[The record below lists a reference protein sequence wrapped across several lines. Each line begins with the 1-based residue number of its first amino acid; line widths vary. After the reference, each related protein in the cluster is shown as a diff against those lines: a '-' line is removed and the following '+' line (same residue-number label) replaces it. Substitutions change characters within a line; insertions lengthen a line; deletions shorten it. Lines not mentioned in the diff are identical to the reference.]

1 MPAPLHAGTTTWLE
15 IDQSAIRHN
24 VRLLRGMIGPRTRLM
39 AVIKANAY
47 GHGALTTARNVL
59 AAGAD
64 ALGVASLAEALELRA
79 AGIDAPVLVLGYVPP
94 AAVAAAIAQ
103 DLALTIFDSDQARAC
118 NVAAGEAGVRLK
130 AQVKLDSGFGRMGTL
145 VANAPALQDCLAEL
159 KWLQIEA
166 CYTHFPVAD
175 EDGDWTRE
183 QLQRF
188 LAAVAAM
195 RRQGARFP
203 LLHVANSA
211 ATLSLPASRLDMV
224 RPGLA
229 LYGLSPSDSVPL
241 PPDFRPALC
250 WKTIVAQI
258 KTLPAGHSVGYGRT
272 WVAGGPTRIAVLPVG
287 YSHGFRR
294 APHEPGSVLLRG
306 RPAPVIGRIS
316 MEKTAIDVSHL
327 PTPAVGDEVVLLGPQ
342 GDARIS
348 AEMLAARFGSN
359 NYEVVSG
366 LSARLPR
373 LQLNSSVT

>member
-1 MPAPLHAGTTTWLE
+1 
-15 IDQSAIRHN
+15 
-24 VRLLRGMIGPRTRLM
+24 M

-47 GHGALTTARNVL
+47 GHGAVTTARNVL
-59 AAGAD
+59 SAGAD
-64 ALGVASLAEALELRA
+64 ALGVASLGEALELRA
-79 AGIDAPVLVLGYVPP
+79 AGIDAPLLVLGYVPP
-94 AAVAAAIAQ
+94 VAVAEAIAQ
-103 DLALTIFDSDQARAC
+103 ELALTIFDSDQARAC
-118 NVAAGEAGVRLK
+118 NVAAGVAGKRLK

-145 VANAPALQDCLAEL
+145 VADASALQERLAEL
-159 KWLQIEA
+159 KWLQVEA

-175 EDGDWTRE
+175 EDGEWTRE

-188 LAAVAAM
+188 LAAVEVM

-203 LLHVANSA
+203 LLHSANSA

-229 LYGLSPSDSVPL
+229 LYGLSPSGSVPL

-250 WKTIVAQI
+250 WKTVVAQI

-272 WVAGGPTRIAVLPVG
+272 WVAGAPTRIAVLPVG

-294 APHEPGSVLLRG
+294 APHERGSVLLRG
-306 RPAPVIGRIS
+306 QAAPVIGRIS
-316 MEKTAIDVSHL
+316 MEKTTIDVSHI
-327 PTPAVGDEVVLLGPQ
+327 PTLSVGEEVVLLGAQ

-348 AEMLAARFGSN
+348 AEMLATRFGSN
-359 NYEVVSG
+359 NYEVVTG